1 MEKLIVEELN
11 KLSKWVITKNISF
24 IGHEWSN
31 SLSLFTFIK
40 IGDVNIH
47 FEIFFDSVN
56 VESVVNCFRD
66 KEHLLNFSGKTEDC
80 LLEVDSIK
88 F

>member
-1 MEKLIVEELN
+1 MEKLIIEELN
-11 KLSKWVITKNISF
+11 KLSKWIITKNISF

-47 FEIFFDSVN
+47 LEIFFGVN
-56 VESVVNCFRD
+56 IESVVNCFRD

-80 LLEVDSIK
+80 LIEVDSII

>member
-1 MEKLIVEELN
+1 MEKLIIEELN

-24 IGHEWSN
+24 IGYEWSN
-31 SLSLFTFIK
+31 NLSLFTFIK
-40 IGDVNIH
+40 IDDVNIH
-47 FEIFFDSVN
+47 LEIFFDGVN
-56 VESVVNCFRD
+56 IESVVNCFRD